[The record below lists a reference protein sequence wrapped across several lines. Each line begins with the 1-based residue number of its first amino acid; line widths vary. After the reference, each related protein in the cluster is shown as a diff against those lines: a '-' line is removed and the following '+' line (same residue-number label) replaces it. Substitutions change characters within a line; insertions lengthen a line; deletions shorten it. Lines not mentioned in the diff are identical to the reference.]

1 VKISFSEEA
10 AQDVVRLRQFLEPG
24 APGASKKAVIA
35 ILDGCQSLAN
45 FPAKGSLR
53 KDGSRQ
59 LVIRFGASAYLARY
73 KINTEKDEVVILRVR
88 HGREAEL

>member
-1 VKISFSEEA
+1 MKVSFSEAA
-10 AQDVVRLRQFLEPG
+10 AQDVVRLRLFLEPV
-24 APGASKKAVIA
+24 APGASRKAVSA

-73 KINTEKDEVVILRVR
+73 RINADNDEVVILRVR
-88 HGREAEL
+88 HGREAEM